1 MFFKI
6 YVSEI
11 RSRKLEVIRKLEI
24 RRNVECRPT
33 RDCGLWTCGRGSAG
47 VLQILSSAFILG
59 QHVKVNICHHHFLWQ
74 SLLTPS

>member
-33 RDCGLWTCGRGSAG
+33 GDCGLWTCGRGSAG
-47 VLQILSSAFILG
+47 VLQILSSA
-59 QHVKVNICHHHFLWQ
+59 NM
-74 SLLTPS
+74 